1 MPSFLLPSHISLLFR
16 EKPNNESASVAV
28 RYLWTCHSRAAA
40 VTGGFMSSSVAAGYT
55 LAAGP
60 VRADVIHTD
69 TEGLDA
75 GEAKVNVCGRA

>member
-1 MPSFLLPSHISLLFR
+1 MNRHQLPSDIFGLAKVVPPLSR
-16 EKPNNESASVAV
+16 VASCRVP
-28 RYLWTCHSRAAA
+28 SPQ
-40 VTGGFMSSSVAAGYT
+40 GYT

>member
-1 MPSFLLPSHISLLFR
+1 
-16 EKPNNESASVAV
+16 
-28 RYLWTCHSRAAA
+28 
-40 VTGGFMSSSVAAGYT
+40 MSSSVAAGYT

>member
-1 MPSFLLPSHISLLFR
+1 MNRHQLPSDIFGLAKVVPPL
-16 EKPNNESASVAV
+16 
-28 RYLWTCHSRAAA
+28 SRR
-40 VTGGFMSSSVAAGYT
+40 GFMSSSVAAGYT

>member
-1 MPSFLLPSHISLLFR
+1 MNQHPFPSDIFGLAKVVPPL
-16 EKPNNESASVAV
+16 
-28 RYLWTCHSRAAA
+28 SRR
-40 VTGGFMSSSVAAGYT
+40 GFMSSSVAAGYT

-75 GEAKVNVCGRA
+75 GEAKVNVCRSRLTIISDWATSPRSATRRT